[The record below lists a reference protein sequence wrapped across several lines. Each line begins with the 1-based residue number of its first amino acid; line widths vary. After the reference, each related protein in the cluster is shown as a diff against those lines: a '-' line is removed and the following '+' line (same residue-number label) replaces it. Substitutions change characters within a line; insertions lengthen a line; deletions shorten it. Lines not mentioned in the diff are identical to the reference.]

1 MLSSTTTNQ
10 IFTRSQGLWD
20 CLQGVKPVFEH
31 LLVIPPETLSALSF
45 AFFAHL
51 SFANV
56 TLSRLLFMKDP
67 DWDAAVALKSVNIP
81 RILQLLSDHFEFSDH
96 LSGSRRKTLEDGKGL
111 LLRLAEKMRW
121 AKGWYDS
128 RLPGDPSVS
137 DLVMPGSTT
146 LYSTAEEEQFWQT
159 LFDMNHSVVL

>member
-1 MLSSTTTNQ
+1 
-10 IFTRSQGLWD
+10 
-20 CLQGVKPVFEH
+20 
-31 LLVIPPETLSALSF
+31 
-45 AFFAHL
+45 
-51 SFANV
+51 
-56 TLSRLLFMKDP
+56 MKDP